1 MEDVASLKATI
12 VTLLEKIAILEA
24 KLAKYE
30 HPKNSRNSSVP
41 PSKDENRPLPNQ
53 SLRKVSDK
61 KVGGQAGH
69 KGSTL
74 EFSAHPTEVIPLVV
88 NFCNSCGKDL
98 GQLPP
103 LKMERRQVIDM
114 PPIVPIIKEYQS
126 FSTVCSCG
134 HCNKATFPVGVDA
147 PVQYG
152 SHVESMVAYLSTRQF
167 MPFARMEEYFSTVF
181 QLPLSQGTIQ
191 HILQRM
197 YQKALPLYT
206 SLHQSIA
213 QATCVGGDETSIR
226 INGKKG
232 WLWTI
237 QNKVFTFIHCSDNR
251 GFATLEA
258 LFPNGL
264 PQTTIVHDAYAA
276 WLKLIGKNHQLCLAH
291 LLRELNYFQ
300 ELYPTCEWVT
310 NLKAIFKQAI
320 DWKNNPTEIM
330 PDFKVG
336 LGKLLEQPPD
346 ENCSKIKP
354 FVKRLLKHKASLFV
368 FLEQDYVPADNN
380 GSERAL
386 RNVKVKMK
394 VSGQF
399 KTIENAQIFAVLR
412 SIIDT
417 LIKNNQPLL
426 PSLQIIAICSPE

>member
-1 MEDVASLKATI
+1 MEDVASLRATI
-12 VTLLEKIAILEA
+12 VTLLEKIAVLEA
-24 KLAKYE
+24 KLKKYE
-30 HPKNSRNSSVP
+30 HSKNSRNSSVP

-53 SLRKVSDK
+53 SLRKVSGK

-69 KGSTL
+69 KGHTL
-74 EFSAHPTEVIPLVV
+74 EFSANPTEVIPLVV
-88 NFCNSCGKDL
+88 GFCNHCGNDL
-98 GQLPP
+98 RQIPP
-103 LKMERRQVIDM
+103 LKMERRQVIDI
-114 PPIVPIIKEYQS
+114 PPIVPIIKEYQR

-134 HCNKATFPVGVDA
+134 HCNKASFPMGVDA

-152 SHVESMVAYLSTRQF
+152 SNVESMVAYLSTRQF

-181 QLPLSQGTIQ
+181 HLTLSQGTIQ
-191 HILQRM
+191 NILKRM
-197 YQKALPLYT
+197 YQKALPLYK

-264 PQTTIVHDAYAA
+264 PHTTIVHDAYAA
-276 WLKLIGKNHQLCLAH
+276 WLKLIGKSHQLCLAH
-291 LLRELNYFQ
+291 LLREINYFQ

-310 NLKAIFKQAI
+310 NLKGIFKQAI
-320 DWKNNPTEIM
+320 DWKNNPTVVM
-330 PDFKVG
+330 PNFKDQ
-336 LGKLLEQPPD
+336 LDKLLEQPPNETFSD
-346 ENCSKIKP
+346 LKP
-354 FVKRLLKHKASLFV
+354 IVKRLIKHKESLFV
-368 FLEQDYVPADNN
+368 FLEEDYVPADNN
-380 GSERAL
+380 GSERAI
-386 RNVKVKMK
+386 RNAKVKMK

-412 SIIDT
+412 SVIDT

-426 PSLQIIAICSPE
+426 HTLKIITEFSPE